1 MFNST
6 MLEPTKHENMNQ
18 NHASLSQKT
27 YKLRIILTITSIIST
42 LIFLTL
48 AIFCTVQ
55 YIINTN
61 FLTELIV
68 TVLCFTL
75 SLIFS
80 IYLCVKKQ
88 ANKLQILMNISTVII
103 MTTLSIALGIEVIV
117 KQLYYLSLPL
127 VPSNYGPL
135 AFIHENGTRIHW
147 CTNELAETN
156 LKADQKYLDK
166 TQSNYHSV
174 FVNNNEKF
182 DYSLYGYQK
191 KHKFNLPPVINKFIV
206 MADIQTVNTYISTMD
221 EDYDFNV
228 LCGDYSYSGLM
239 SEYGETFSKMHTK
252 PVLMVQGNHD
262 EPTTDF
268 IDSITQRPMNYFQ
281 KVRNIGFFFIYI
293 NNGHTDIA
301 MDYLNNNY
309 QKAIGFDH
317 VFIVVHHPIYS
328 TGEFGSFDYLTQEME
343 TFIDGH
349 PELNIRGIFTGHD
362 HLFAAFKRNNI
373 FYFVNGAGGAG
384 IDQMT
389 NPSVAY
395 DRIWAQEELHGPL
408 SIINQNCLGY
418 QYHLDSWMKFTRT
431 EVTFAANKVN
441 YTIRDLVTKQVLVTY
456 DQVI

>member
-1 MFNST
+1 
-6 MLEPTKHENMNQ
+6 MLVEPAKTENQ
-18 NHASLSQKT
+18 NAQYYINQNLKT
-27 YKLRIILTITSIIST
+27 DRFRMTQVITSIINT
-42 LIFLTL
+42 LMLLSL
-48 AIFCTVQ
+48 AIFCTIQ
-55 YIINTN
+55 FIINSN
-61 FLTELIV
+61 LLVEVIISILG
-68 TVLCFTL
+68 FTT
-75 SLIFS
+75 SLIIS
-80 IYLCVKKQ
+80 IFILIKKQ
-88 ANKLQILMNISTVII
+88 YNKLFKIINISTVIT
-103 MTTLSIALGIEVIV
+103 MTTLSIALIIEIIV
-117 KQLYYLSLPL
+117 RQFNG
-127 VPSNYGPL
+127 PSNYGPL

-147 CTNELAETN
+147 CTNELTGTQLN
-156 LKADQKYLDK
+156 ADQKYLNK

-182 DYSLYGYQK
+182 DYSLNGYQK
-191 KHKFNLPPVINKFIV
+191 KYQFYLPPIITKFIV

-221 EDYDFNV
+221 KDYDFNV

-293 NNGHTDIA
+293 NNGHTYLA
-301 MDYLNNNY
+301 MDYLNHNY
-309 QKAIGFDH
+309 QQAIGFDH
-317 VFIVVHHPIYS
+317 IFIVVHHPIYS

-362 HLFAAFKRNNI
+362 HLFAAFKRNNV

-408 SIINQNCLGY
+408 SIINENCLGY
-418 QYHLDSWMKFTRT
+418 EYHLDSWMKFTRT
-431 EVTFAANKVN
+431 EVTFAANKVI
-441 YTIRDLVTKQVLVTY
+441 YTIRDLINKQVLVSY
-456 DQVI
+456 EQVI